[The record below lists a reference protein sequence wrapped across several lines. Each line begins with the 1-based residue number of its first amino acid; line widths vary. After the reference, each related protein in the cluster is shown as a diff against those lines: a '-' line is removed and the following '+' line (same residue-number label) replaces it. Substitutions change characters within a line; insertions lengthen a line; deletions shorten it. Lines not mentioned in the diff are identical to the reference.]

1 MFTNRKMVLRVNA
14 KLESITAMKYFEVI
28 RRRDDIMLDD
38 DFERDL
44 NSAANLDSDD
54 HNRDD
59 DDDED
64 LFMMNDSRLES
75 LMQAYTMGVA
85 EHDVHGEQAE
95 EEMSGEVQDHD
106 PDTSSGPSDSD
117 MSDEAFGGM
126 GQLITFSP
134 LDDGYN
140 SQR

>member
-1 MFTNRKMVLRVNA
+1 MFTKRKMVLRVNA

-44 NSAANLDSDD
+44 NSAANLNSDD
-54 HNRDD
+54 HND

-64 LFMMNDSRLES
+64 LFVMNDSRLES
-75 LMQAYTMGVA
+75 LMQAYTMEVT

-95 EEMSGEVQDHD
+95 EEMSREVQDHD
-106 PDTSSGPSDSD
+106 TSSGSDSD

-126 GQLITFSP
+126 GQLIPFSP

-140 SQR
+140 IHNPQS